1 MGSRT
6 SEKNILTM
14 WNVAQFDIRQLG
26 CWASLVQHFGSPTFS
41 DKQDVGPAI

>member
-1 MGSRT
+1 
-6 SEKNILTM
+6 M